1 MKTPKEILEECLS
14 YYNVEGLV
22 QEGSRLWMAIIDAMR
37 TFAKDEP
44 EQKPLTGW
52 ICPRCG
58 KVIAPFIT
66 ECEHIQTE
74 YLTKLGGGTKDE

>member
-44 EQKPLTGW
+44 EQKPSRQDRAW
-52 ICPRCG
+52 DD
-58 KVIAPFIT
+58 
-66 ECEHIQTE
+66 
-74 YLTKLGGGTKDE
+74 LGNTLYEIGHAETPNEID